1 MKKTTQEFL
10 LDYKKLFSEKTL
22 ALVERKE
29 DFVEILKICK
39 SKPKTKLNRKDVA
52 DFVFSIFIRITNA
65 DKNGFCT
72 CCTCWRKIHWME
84 IQNGHFRTRG
94 FLFFRFNKENC
105 HPQCYYCNVQLHGNY
120 RNYCLYMIHKYW
132 PEKEK
137 YYRTFKKLFSIKDY
151 QYRAMIL
158 KRWDEITV
166 NPLREKRNIL

>member
-1 MKKTTQEFL
+1 MKTVQQFL
-10 LDYKKLFSEKTL
+10 LDYKNLFEEKTL
-22 ALVERKE
+22 NSLERKE

-39 SKPKTKLNRKDVA
+39 AKSKAKLNRKDVA

-72 CCTCWRKIHWME
+72 CCTCWRKIHRTE

-94 FLFFRFNKENC
+94 FLLFRFNQENC

-158 KRWDEITV
+158 KRWDEITA
-166 NPLREKRNIL
+166 NPLRSKRTLV